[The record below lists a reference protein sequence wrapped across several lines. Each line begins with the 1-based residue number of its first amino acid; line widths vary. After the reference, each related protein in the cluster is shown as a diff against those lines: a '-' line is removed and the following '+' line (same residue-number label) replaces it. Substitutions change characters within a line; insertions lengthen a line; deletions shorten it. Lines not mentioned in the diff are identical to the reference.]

1 MKRLNLSY
9 INVICVFVL
18 SFAVMEYV
26 NLLIGRVGGFPVL
39 AGVLVSYSVM
49 RYGSFARKNMACY
62 MGIYILTW
70 FIGTVVLFISKYS
83 GWGNIK
89 KLGPAQYFKALYGS
103 TLSEIWGYFF
113 AIVLMLTV
121 IVSLFPL
128 TVIKNRKIYARY
140 VLGNTLFWTII
151 LIPLRFIDKKFVNHK
166 VMWQAGCMMAFAVLL
181 LVLELFVVYRLVK
194 YRYCDEHADRKVRI
208 HRRRVRRKTLKAV
221 IVIVPVVVIAV
232 IVVYTYFMSPS
243 NEPAEYEKVASCIT
257 NDDRLGPMVYDS
269 QVYIPI
275 TIELDYAGTGSPLG
289 YIVYKDQDYSSR
301 YYEVAA
307 SNLLYMNKN
316 GDDTYLQMAGNASN
330 SYKKLSVV
338 EKSNSWKDCS
348 VFLMWDEEWQSESR
362 YSKDVTGYT
371 ECDEDF
377 IKSLEDTFG
386 AVKINPA
393 DFKGY
398 DAYFTIEGYKSM
410 KDAIESDSHVGTWVG
425 CILAKDDKF
434 YYGSYDNEITGGQL
448 QMLRHVLGGN

>member
-1 MKRLNLSY
+1 
-9 INVICVFVL
+9 
-18 SFAVMEYV
+18 
-26 NLLIGRVGGFPVL
+26 
-39 AGVLVSYSVM
+39 
-49 RYGSFARKNMACY
+49 
-62 MGIYILTW
+62 MGI
-70 FIGTVVLFISKYS
+70 
-83 GWGNIK
+83 
-89 KLGPAQYFKALYGS
+89 
-103 TLSEIWGYFF
+103 FF

-121 IVSLFPL
+121 IVSFFPL
-128 TVIKNRKIYARY
+128 TVIKSRKIYSRY

-166 VMWQAGCMMAFAVLL
+166 VMWQAGCMMAFAVFL

-221 IVIVPVVVIAV
+221 IVIVPVVVIAI

-289 YIVYKDQDYSSR
+289 YIVYKDQDYGSR
-301 YYEVAA
+301 YYELAA

-316 GDDTYLQMAGNASN
+316 GDDTYLQMSGNASN

-338 EKSNSWKDCS
+338 EKAIHGRTAAFFSCGMRSGS
-348 VFLMWDEEWQSESR
+348 QSRATARMSQ
-362 YSKDVTGYT
+362 
-371 ECDEDF
+371 
-377 IKSLEDTFG
+377 
-386 AVKINPA
+386 
-393 DFKGY
+393 
-398 DAYFTIEGYKSM
+398 
-410 KDAIESDSHVGTWVG
+410 AIRSAMRIS
-425 CILAKDDKF
+425 
-434 YYGSYDNEITGGQL
+434 
-448 QMLRHVLGGN
+448 

>member
-70 FIGTVVLFISKYS
+70 FIGTVVLFIAKYS

-103 TLSEIWGYFF
+103 TLS
-113 AIVLMLTV
+113 
-121 IVSLFPL
+121 
-128 TVIKNRKIYARY
+128 
-140 VLGNTLFWTII
+140 
-151 LIPLRFIDKKFVNHK
+151 
-166 VMWQAGCMMAFAVLL
+166 
-181 LVLELFVVYRLVK
+181 
-194 YRYCDEHADRKVRI
+194 DRKVRI

-221 IVIVPVVVIAV
+221 IVIVPVVVIAI